1 MPLKKIV
8 FKPGINR
15 ENTRYT
21 SENGWYESDK
31 IRFRQGTPE
40 KIGGW
45 VRVSAN
51 TFLGVCRSLWTWV
64 TLGSE
69 KLVGVGT
76 NLKFYVSSGGAYFDS
91 TPYDFIN
98 ALGSNPF
105 TTDTTTNTTI
115 DGVAYTTVRV
125 ADATGGYGVDNYV
138 DLYNAPTVNG
148 VVLTGSFLIT
158 SIGSG
163 GTAGT
168 YTILVPGTA
177 SASGSGGGTGVYAFY
192 EIDTGPE
199 FAVPLT
205 GWGAGTWGSGTWGV
219 GVTGTDPVR
228 LWSQY
233 NFGEDLV
240 FGPRGGGIYYWDATT
255 GYRTTTVT
263 ITIASPGVV
272 TFVTAIPDN
281 TAIQILTTGAL
292 PTGLVPGTVYYVVNA
307 SGNTCNLA
315 ATPGGSPIT
324 TTGTQSG
331 THYLSTRG
339 IAVSDLAYATDVPIQ
354 QNYIIISDINRFVFT
369 LGCTE
374 YGSSTF
380 NPMLIR
386 WADQESITDW
396 TPSATNQAGFLQLSH
411 GSQIVTSIQSRQE
424 ILVWTDSSL
433 YSLQYVGAPVVWKGD
448 IVGDNISIA
457 GQNAVAY
464 ANGVSYW
471 MGVDK
476 FYKYDGRTQ
485 TLRCDLRQYIF
496 SDINTAQF
504 DQVCAGTNEGFNE
517 VWWFYCSADSNEVDR
532 YVIYN
537 YLEDIWYYGQMA
549 RTAWLD
555 SGLSPA
561 PLAATYLHNLVNHET
576 GYDDDASGT
585 VAPIEASITS
595 AEFDIDDGHNFAFI
609 YRMLPDVTFRNSTA
623 ASPAITMT
631 LYPLANSGAGYNDPT
646 SVGGVNYAAVTR
658 TSTVPVEEF
667 TGQVFVRVRGRQL
680 AMKVSSSALGVAWQL
695 GSPRIDIKPDGRRG
709 NS

>member
-1 MPLKKIV
+1 VPLKKIV
-8 FKPGINR
+8 LKPGVNR

-21 SENGWYESDK
+21 NENGWYDSDK
-31 IRFRQGTPE
+31 VRFRQGTPE

-51 TFLGVCRSLWTWV
+51 TFLGTCRSLWTWV

-69 KLVGVGT
+69 KLIGVGT
-76 NLKFYVSSGGAYFDS
+76 NLKFYVSSGGQYFDS
-91 TPYDFIN
+91 TPYDFTH
-98 ALGSNPF
+98 ALGANPF

-115 DGVAYTTVRV
+115 GGVAYTTVRV
-125 ADATGGYGVDNYV
+125 ADATGGYAVNNYV
-138 DLYNAPTVNG
+138 DFYNAPTVRG
-148 VVLTGSFLIT
+148 VSLTGSFVIT

-168 YTILVPGTA
+168 FTMLVPGTA
-177 SASGSGGGTGVYAFY
+177 SSSGTGGGTGVYAFY
-192 EIDTGPE
+192 EIDSGPE
-199 FAVPLT
+199 YAVPLT
-205 GWGAGTWGSGTWGV
+205 GWGAGAWGSGTWGV
-219 GVTGTDPVR
+219 GTTGTDPVR
-228 LWSQY
+228 LWSQS
-233 NFGEDLV
+233 NFGEDLI

-281 TAIQILTTGAL
+281 TAIQLLTTGAL

-315 ATPGGSPIT
+315 ATAGGTPIV

-331 THYLSTRG
+331 TQYLSTRG
-339 IAVSDLAYATDVPIQ
+339 INVVNLAYATDVPIQ
-354 QNYIIISDINRFVFT
+354 QNFITISDINRFVFCM
-369 LGCTE
+369 GCTE

-386 WADQESITDW
+386 WADQESVTDW

-411 GSQIVTSIQSRQE
+411 GSQIVTALQSRQE
-424 ILVWTDSSL
+424 ILVWTDSTL

-448 IVGDNISIA
+448 LVGDNISIA
-457 GQNAVAY
+457 GENAAAY

-504 DQVCAGTNEGFNE
+504 DQVYAGTNEGFNE
-517 VWWFYCSADSNEVDR
+517 VWWFYCSLNSNQIDR
-532 YVIYN
+532 YVVYN
-537 YLEDIWYYGQMA
+537 YLEDIWYYGNMA

-555 SGLSPA
+555 SGLSTTPI
-561 PLAATYLHNLVNHET
+561 AATYLNNLVNHET

-595 AEFDIDDGHNFAFI
+595 AQFDIDDGDKFMFI
-609 YRMLPDVTFRNSTA
+609 YRMLPDVTFRNSTS

-631 LYPLANSGAGYNDPT
+631 LYPLQNSGSGYNDPT
-646 SVGGVNYAAVTR
+646 SVGGVNYAGITR
-658 TSTVPVEEF
+658 TATVPVEEF
-667 TGQVFVRVRGRQL
+667 TGQVFVRIRGRQL
-680 AMKVSSSALGVAWQL
+680 AIKVSSDALGVAWQL

-709 NS
+709 NT

>member
-1 MPLKKIV
+1 MPLKKII
-8 FKPGINR
+8 FKPGVNR

-21 SENGWYESDK
+21 NENGWYDSDK

-51 TFLGVCRSLWTWV
+51 TFLGICRSLWTWV

-76 NLKFYVSSGGAYFDS
+76 NLKFYVSSGGQYFDS

-98 ALGSNPF
+98 ALGANPF
-105 TTDTTTNTTI
+105 TTNTATNTTI

-158 SIGSG
+158 LIGSG
-163 GTAGT
+163 PTAGT
-168 YTILVPGTA
+168 YDILVPGTA
-177 SASGSGGGTGVYAFY
+177 ASSGSGGGTGVYAFY
-192 EIDTGPE
+192 EIDTGPA

-205 GWGAGTWGSGTWGV
+205 GWGAGSWGSGTWGV

-233 NFGEDLV
+233 NFGEDLI

-272 TFVTAIPDN
+272 TFVTALPNN
-281 TAIQILTTGAL
+281 TAVQLLTTGAL

-307 SGNTCNLA
+307 SGTTCNLA
-315 ATPGGSPIT
+315 ATPGGTPIV

-331 THYLSTRG
+331 TQYLSTRG
-339 IAVSDLAYATDVPIQ
+339 INVTDLAYATDVPIK
-354 QNYIIISDINRFVFT
+354 QNYLIVSDINRFVFAM
-369 LGCTE
+369 GCTE

-424 ILVWTDSSL
+424 LLVWTDSSL
-433 YSLQYVGAPVVWKGD
+433 YSLQYVGAPVVWKAE
-448 IVGDNISIA
+448 IVGDNLSIA

-464 ANGVSYW
+464 ANGISYW

-485 TLRCDLRQYIF
+485 TMRCDLRQYIF
-496 SDINTAQF
+496 NDINTAQF

-517 VWWFYCSADSNEVDR
+517 VWWFYCSEDSNEINR
-532 YVIYN
+532 YVVYN
-537 YLEDIWYYGQMA
+537 YLEDIWYYGNMA

-555 SGLSPA
+555 SGLSTT

-576 GYDDDASGT
+576 GFDDNASGT
-585 VAPIEASITS
+585 AAPIEASITS
-595 AEFDIDDGHNFAFI
+595 AQFDIDDGHNFAFI

-631 LYPLANSGAGYNDPT
+631 LYPLANSGSGYNDPA
-646 SVGGVNYAAVTR
+646 SVGGENYANVTR
-658 TSTVPVEEF
+658 IATVPVEEF

-680 AMKVSSSALGVAWQL
+680 AIKVSSDALGVAWQL
-695 GSPRIDIKPDGRRG
+695 GAPRIDIKPDGRRG

>member
-1 MPLKKIV
+1 MALKKILLKSGV
-8 FKPGINR
+8 NR

-21 SENGWYESDK
+21 NENGWYESDK
-31 IRFRQGTPE
+31 VRFRQGTPE

-51 TFLGVCRSLWTWV
+51 TFLGTCRSLWAWV

-76 NLKFYVSSGGAYFDS
+76 NLKFYISSGGAYFDT
-91 TPYDFIN
+91 TPYDFVH

-105 TTDTTTNTTI
+105 TTATSSNQTI
-115 DGVAYTTVRV
+115 GGVAYTTVTV
-125 ADATGGYGVDNYV
+125 TDAAGGYTVNNFV

-148 VVLTGSFLIT
+148 VVLTGSFQIT
-158 SIGSG
+158 S
-163 GTAGT
+163 TASTT

-177 SASGSGGGTGVYAFY
+177 SSSGSGGGTGVYAFY

-199 FAVPLT
+199 YAVPVT
-205 GWGAGTWGSGTWGV
+205 GWGAGTWGSGTWGI

-228 LWSQY
+228 LWSQF
-233 NFGEDLV
+233 NFGEDLI
-240 FGPRGGGIYYWDATT
+240 FGPRGGGIYYWDAST
-255 GYRTTTVT
+255 GYRTTTFTV
-263 ITIASPGVV
+263 TIASPAVV
-272 TFVTAIPDN
+272 TFAVSLPNN
-281 TAIQILTTGAL
+281 TAVQLLTTGAL
-292 PTGLVPGTVYYVVNA
+292 PTGLVPGTVYYVLNA
-307 SGNTCNLA
+307 SGFTCNLA
-315 ATPGGSPIT
+315 ATPGGAAIN

-331 THYLSTRG
+331 THYLSMRG
-339 IAVSDLAYATDVPIQ
+339 INVANLAGASAVPIQ
-354 QNYIIISDINRFVFT
+354 QNYIVVSDINRFVFA

-374 YGSSTF
+374 YGATTF

-386 WADQESITDW
+386 WADQESVTDW
-396 TPSATNQAGFLQLSH
+396 TPSATTQAGFLQLSH
-411 GSQIVTSIQSRQE
+411 GSQIVTAIQSRQE

-433 YSLQYVGAPVVWKGD
+433 YSMQYVGAPIVWKAD

-485 TLRCDLRQYIF
+485 TMRCDLRQYIF
-496 SDINTAQF
+496 SDINNAQF

-517 VWWFYCSADSNEVDR
+517 VWWFYCSLNSNQIDR
-532 YVIYN
+532 YAVYN
-537 YLEDIWYYGQMA
+537 YAEDIWYYGNLA

-555 SGLSPA
+555 TGVLNNPIG
-561 PLAATYLHNLVNHET
+561 ATYLNNIVTHEV
-576 GYDDDASGT
+576 GYDDDSSGT
-585 VAPIEASITS
+585 TAPIEASITS
-595 AEFDIDDGHNFAFI
+595 AEFDVDDGQKFMFI

-623 ASPAITMT
+623 ASPSITMT
-631 LYPLANSGAGYNDPT
+631 LYPLQNSGSGYNDPT
-646 SVGGVNYAAVTR
+646 SVGGSNYAAVTR
-658 TSTVPVEEF
+658 TATVPVEAF

-680 AMKVSSSALGVAWQL
+680 AMKVSSNALGVAWQL
-695 GSPRIDIKPDGRRG
+695 GSPRIDIRPDGLRG
-709 NS
+709 NT

>member
-1 MPLKKIV
+1 VPLKKIV
-8 FKPGINR
+8 LKPGVNR

-21 SENGWYESDK
+21 NENGWYDSDK
-31 IRFRQGTPE
+31 VRFRQGMPE

-51 TFLGVCRSLWTWV
+51 TFLGTCRSLWTWV

-69 KLVGVGT
+69 KLIGVGT
-76 NLKFYVSSGGAYFDS
+76 NLKFYISSGGQYFDS
-91 TPYDFIN
+91 TPYNFVH
-98 ALGSNPF
+98 ALGANPF

-125 ADATGGYGVDNYV
+125 ADATGGYAVNDYV
-138 DLYNAPTVNG
+138 DFYNAPTVNG
-148 VVLTGSFLIT
+148 VVLTGSFFIT
-158 SIGSG
+158 AIGSG

-168 YTILVPGTA
+168 FTMLVPGTA
-177 SASGSGGGTGVYAFY
+177 TSSGTGGGTGVYAFF

-199 FAVPLT
+199 YAVPLT
-205 GWGAGTWGSGTWGV
+205 GWGAGAWGSGTWGV
-219 GVTGTDPVR
+219 GTTGTDPVR
-228 LWSQY
+228 LWSQS
-233 NFGEDLV
+233 NFGEDLI

-255 GYRTTTVT
+255 GYRTTVVT

-315 ATPGGSPIT
+315 ATAGGAPIV

-339 IAVSDLAYATDVPIQ
+339 INVVNLAYATDVPIK
-354 QNYIIISDINRFVFT
+354 QNYIIISDINRFVFCM
-369 LGCTE
+369 GCTE

-386 WADQESITDW
+386 WADQESVTDW

-411 GSQIVTSIQSRQE
+411 GSQIVTAIQSRQE
-424 ILVWTDSSL
+424 ILIWTDSTI

-448 IVGDNISIA
+448 LVGDNISIA
-457 GQNAVAY
+457 GENAVAY
-464 ANGVSYW
+464 ANGISYW

-485 TLRCDLRQYIF
+485 TMRCDLRQYIF
-496 SDINTAQF
+496 NDINTSQF
-504 DQVCAGTNEGFNE
+504 DQVYAGTNEGFNE
-517 VWWFYCSADSNEVDR
+517 VWWFYCSLNSDQIDR

-537 YLEDIWYYGQMA
+537 YADDIWYYGNMA

-555 SGLSPA
+555 SGLSTVPI
-561 PLAATYLHNLVNHET
+561 AATYLNNLVNHET

-595 AEFDIDDGHNFAFI
+595 AQFDIDDGDKFMFI

-623 ASPAITMT
+623 ASPSITMT
-631 LYPLANSGAGYNDPT
+631 LYPLQNSGSGYNDPL
-646 SVGGVNYAAVTR
+646 SVGGENYAGVTR
-658 TSTVPVEEF
+658 TATVPVEEF

-680 AMKVSSSALGVAWQL
+680 AIKVSSSDLGVAWQL